1 MNIHTLQ
8 QFAVNT
14 RLSGRISLHCQTLIY
29 PWPIKTKL
37 SGFLEFMAK
46 SWPFGPLVLSL
57 LALPRRLQLDL
68 WVYAM
73 KQADVGMKKKWICS
87 CATQVRWTLQKL
99 LACLELSVGRQ
110 GHTHW
115 REKHTFKL
123 CPDWTATHRKI
134 NVRAEA
140 RYIPKWTEEEN
151 KCQLQGHLCLTSFS
165 CLTPLS
171 PCAKL
176 LTVSTPKMLFLPN
189 RTPFRV
195 IFQMKANSS
204 ENSPEK
210 AVSCCWTPSRLC
222 KKQTTLPGLAISLCI
237 SICRCV

>member
-1 MNIHTLQ
+1 MAHKNKALRLPGIYGQVLTLWPPC
-8 QFAVNT
+8 VKS
-14 RLSGRISLHCQTLIY
+14 SGTSQKAPT
-29 PWPIKTKL
+29 WP
-37 SGFLEFMAK
+37 
-46 SWPFGPLVLSL
+46 
-57 LALPRRLQLDL
+57 
-68 WVYAM
+68 
-73 KQADVGMKKKWICS
+73 VGLCNEAGWCGNAKKWICS

-165 CLTPLS
+165 CLTLLS